1 MRRSNGWTFMLMLA
15 AATALTGVFA
25 SAGAGAAH
33 EGGPVAQALLGPPVA
48 VDDNLT
54 TKLGT
59 PGTVFVLDN
68 DTDPDGDALIVTG
81 NTDPP
86 HGNAV
91 CDQFGQCDY
100 TPDGG
105 YLGSDG
111 FDYTVSDGNGGTDVG
126 TVHVSVVANSPPVA
140 VDDTLTTKLNTQGTA
155 FVLDNDT
162 DADDDTLT
170 VTRNTDPPHGT
181 ATCGASGS
189 CTYTPDAGYLGSD
202 TFDYTVSDGTA
213 TDTGTVNV
221 TVVANSPPVAVDD
234 TLTTKQNAAKDVFV
248 LENDTDANGDALTV
262 TGNTDPPHGTA
273 TCNSF
278 GSCTY
283 TPDAGYLGPDAFDYT
298 VSDGTATDTGTVDV
312 TVVANSPPVAVDDTL
327 TTKLNTQRTEFVLG

>member
-1 MRRSNGWTFMLMLA
+1 MLMLA

-140 VDDTLTTKLNTQGTA
+140 SMSATTSPA
-155 FVLDNDT
+155 W
-162 DADDDTLT
+162 
-170 VTRNTDPPHGT
+170 
-181 ATCGASGS
+181 
-189 CTYTPDAGYLGSD
+189 
-202 TFDYTVSDGTA
+202 
-213 TDTGTVNV
+213 
-221 TVVANSPPVAVDD
+221 NSPATSTRPDGSRLLPLSVKAFFAPASTVRRPWGR
-234 TLTTKQNAAKDVFV
+234 TAKAIQRLRAASRSSRGWK
-248 LENDTDANGDALTV
+248 
-262 TGNTDPPHGTA
+262 
-273 TCNSF
+273 
-278 GSCTY
+278 
-283 TPDAGYLGPDAFDYT
+283 
-298 VSDGTATDTGTVDV
+298 
-312 TVVANSPPVAVDDTL
+312 
-327 TTKLNTQRTEFVLG
+327 